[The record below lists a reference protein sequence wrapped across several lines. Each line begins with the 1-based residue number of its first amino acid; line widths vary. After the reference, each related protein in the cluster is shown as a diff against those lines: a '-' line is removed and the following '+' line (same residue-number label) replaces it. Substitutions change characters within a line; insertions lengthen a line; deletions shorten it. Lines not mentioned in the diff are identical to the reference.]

1 MFEAKVIAH
10 SISSFDK
17 EIITYQ
23 LKYPRFIHAEA
34 KTHRVLEIDSVLVE
48 ILTDMGFMDDPN
60 LSRNASSSR
69 AIPVAKMIEQVRT
82 NPAMPI
88 HWGANQPGMQADM
101 EVADIDNAKD
111 LWRTA
116 AANAADL
123 AEAMME
129 GGLHKQV
136 ANRILE
142 PFQWISVVVTATEWD
157 NFHALRS
164 HKDAQ
169 PEIKLLS
176 DMMLEAR
183 AKSTPRLLDVG
194 MWHLPYAD
202 SLRDWE
208 DVLIYLKKVRATH
221 SEPINTELNDLL
233 LLKKVSAARC
243 ARVSYLT
250 HDGKPTTVEADLAL
264 CERLAGAQPF
274 HASPFEHQATPDE
287 FWDIAGDNG
296 WENPHLHGNFVGW
309 IQARKMMV
317 GEHITD
323 YQYT

>member
-1 MFEAKVIAH
+1 MFEAKIIAH
-10 SISSFDK
+10 SISEQGK

-23 LKYPRFIHAEA
+23 LKYPRFIHAEFM
-34 KTHRVLEIDSVLVE
+34 THRL
-48 ILTDMGFMDDPN
+48 F
-60 LSRNASSSR
+60 SRNASSSR

-183 AKSTPRLLDVG
+183 AKSTPKLLETG
-194 MWHLPYAD
+194 EWHLPY
-202 SLRDWE
+202 
-208 DVLIYLKKVRATH
+208 IYLENDFVEVSRSLKKEDIY
-221 SEPINTELNDLL
+221 SEGDWYAQIYEI
-233 LLKKVSAARC
+233 LKKVSAARC

-264 CERLAGAQPF
+264 CERLAGTQPI

-287 FWDIAGDNG
+287 MWSNDGDIN
-296 WENPHLHGNFVGW
+296 WLHPELHGNFVGW
-309 IQARKMMV
+309 IQHRKLLPN
-317 GEHITD
+317 ENISK
-323 YQYT
+323 

>member
-1 MFEAKVIAH
+1 MFEAKIIAH
-10 SISSFDK
+10 SISEQDK

-23 LKYPRFIHAEA
+23 LKYPRFIHAEFM
-34 KTHRVLEIDSVLVE
+34 THRL
-48 ILTDMGFMDDPN
+48 

-111 LWRTA
+111 LWRKA
-116 AANAADL
+116 AINAADS

-129 GGLHKQV
+129 SGLHKQV

-183 AKSTPRLLDVG
+183 AKSTPNLLG
-194 MWHLPYAD
+194 QCQWHLPYIKPDDYTEA
-202 SLRDWE
+202 E
-208 DVLIYLKKVRATH
+208 IYL
-221 SEPINTELNDLL
+221 SEKGTPPHGDLVDDLL
-233 LLKKVSAARC
+233 KQVSAARC

-274 HASPFEHQATPDE
+274 HASPFEHQATPDVLTE
-287 FWDIAGDNG
+287 GTWG
-296 WENPHLHGNFVGW
+296 NPRLHGNFVGW
-309 IQARKMMV
+309 IQARKMMD
-317 GEHITD
+317 GEHIIN

>member
-10 SISSFDK
+10 SISDSNK

-23 LKYPRFIHAEA
+23 LKYPRFIHSEFL
-34 KTHRVLEIDSVLVE
+34 THRL
-48 ILTDMGFMDDPN
+48 F
-60 LSRNASSSR
+60 SRNASSSR

-88 HWGANQPGMQADM
+88 HWGANQPGMQAD
-101 EVADIDNAKD
+101 EELDEWNKGLVIGAWQSASDH
-111 LWRTA
+111 A
-116 AANAADL
+116 ARL
-123 AEAMME
+123 AEDMDKWGA
-129 GGLHKQV
+129 HKQV
-136 ANRILE
+136 VNRILE

-176 DMMLEAR
+176 DMMLKAR
-183 AKSTPRLLDVG
+183 AKSTPQLLKAG
-194 MWHLPYAD
+194 EWHLPYID
-202 SLRDWE
+202 
-208 DVLIYLKKVRATH
+208 LKKDFDEV
-221 SEPINTELNDLL
+221 SLL
-233 LLKKVSAARC
+233 LENVRSEENWYEQIYEILKKVSAARC

-274 HASPFEHQATPDE
+274 HASPFEHQATPDNLKYLPYIDSTAHPDGNAIG
-287 FWDIAGDNG
+287 FQRR
-296 WENPHLHGNFVGW
+296 WENPELHGNFVGW
-309 IQARKMMV
+309 IQARKLMD
-317 GEHITD
+317 GEHITE

>member
-1 MFEAKVIAH
+1 MFEAKIIAH
-10 SISSFDK
+10 SISNSGK
-17 EIITYQ
+17 EIFTYQ

-88 HWGANQPGMQADM
+88 HWGANQSGMQADR
-101 EVADIDNAKD
+101 EIADIGKAKD
-111 LWRTA
+111 LWRMA
-116 AANAADL
+116 ATKAADI
-123 AEAMME
+123 AEAMLKE
-129 GGLHKQV
+129 KLHKQV

-183 AKSTPRLLDVG
+183 AKSTPQLLETG
-194 MWHLPYAD
+194 EWHLPYIRLEED
-202 SLRDWE
+202 FNNVSRLLKDVRSDIRSEEDWYTE
-208 DVLIYLKKVRATH
+208 IY
-221 SEPINTELNDLL
+221 EI
-233 LLKKVSAARC
+233 LKKVSAARC

-274 HASPFEHQATPDE
+274 HASPFEHQATPDYFDDKYNHWRNKE
-287 FWDIAGDNG
+287 
-296 WENPHLHGNFVGW
+296 LHGNFVGW